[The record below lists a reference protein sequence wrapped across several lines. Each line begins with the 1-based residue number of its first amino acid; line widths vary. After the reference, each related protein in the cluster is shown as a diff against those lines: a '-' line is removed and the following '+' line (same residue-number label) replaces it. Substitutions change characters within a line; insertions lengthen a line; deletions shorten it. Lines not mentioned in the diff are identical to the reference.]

1 MSDASAESAMS
12 GSFNEGLKRKLKSAA
27 LSAQGLAFKLLVWL
41 LALAGV
47 VLILWS
53 ELNHETGPN
62 HEETATFYV
71 VVRDLGIGLLV
82 SAFVTSLIE
91 WHASKT
97 LRLEVATDVV
107 EAVFQRLIPDSIWR
121 QVATHVFRAETVSYE
136 LELNIEVLG
145 RDNQEAKAFEES
157 YKNEQGVHLMRYTA
171 RRRVVNVNQTK
182 DVPYKLHAGV
192 DADLS
197 MPELNI
203 PRFDKIIV
211 TGRESASDIALQFK
225 DGTGDRTPAG
235 GEFKTAPP
243 SIFYDLWTKA
253 GDDHTAIVDD
263 VTFKCVPD
271 VGVSFEVTCKIP
283 AAGEM
288 KVSYDTWRGI
298 RSPGIFPYTIGVP
311 ADGMVVNVIAP
322 PQMKITVTPLH
333 ADPKA
338 VSQVSEREWRL
349 DRGILPGQGVQVNF
363 SPREAAQAAQGAAP
377 PAAGAI
383 SSPGPAASPA
393 PDGS

>member
-1 MSDASAESAMS
+1 MP
-12 GSFNEGLKRKLKSAA
+12 GSFNEALKRKLKSAA
-27 LSAQGLAFKLLVWL
+27 LSAQRLAFKLLVWV

-53 ELNHETGPN
+53 ELNHESS
-62 HEETATFYV
+62 TFYV

-145 RDNQEAKAFEES
+145 RDNPEAVAFEES

-182 DVPYKLHAGV
+182 GVDYKLHAGV

-211 TGRESASDIALQFK
+211 TGRESAADIALQFK
-225 DGTGDRTPAG
+225 DGTLGDKTPAG
-235 GEFKTAPP
+235 GRFKPATP
-243 SIFYDLWTKA
+243 SIFFKLWTE
-253 GDDHTAIVDD
+253 GDDDHTAVVDD
-263 VTFKCVPD
+263 VTFKCVPN
-271 VGVSFEVTCKIP
+271 VGVSFEVPCKIP
-283 AAGEM
+283 ASGEM

-322 PQMKITVTPLH
+322 PDMKITVTPLH

-338 VSQVSEREWRL
+338 VTQVSEREWRL

-363 SPREAAQAAQGAAP
+363 SPRDAARAAPRAAQP
-377 PAAGAI
+377 
-383 SSPGPAASPA
+383 
-393 PDGS
+393 PDGEKVPPRPSPPTDS